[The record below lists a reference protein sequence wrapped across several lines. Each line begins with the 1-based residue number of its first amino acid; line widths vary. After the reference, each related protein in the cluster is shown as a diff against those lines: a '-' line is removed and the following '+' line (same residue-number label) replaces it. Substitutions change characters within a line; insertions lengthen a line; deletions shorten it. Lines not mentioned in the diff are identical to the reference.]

1 MLKLKIALLFFMS
14 YYLDLMAQTPKNHGL
29 PLKNIYIGI
38 DNEIDLR
45 DYPNPHELTIG
56 AQDLSI
62 YGKAPIFIVRALQPF
77 SGNLKIMRNNQL
89 VEDYPFKVVKI
100 NEPIV
105 VAMTN
110 KYGLLKAGEYP
121 KEVIADIIGLK
132 VVQNV
137 PWFEFNFRGYT
148 ITIPSNGETF
158 SKQIIGNKLNL
169 ANENAIAKLRV
180 GDSVYFEELKID
192 SSESYKNEPSIR
204 LVFKVK

>member
-1 MLKLKIALLFFMS
+1 MLKLKIVLLFTISF
-14 YYLDLMAQTPKNHGL
+14 YLDSLAQTPKNHGL

-45 DYPNPHELTIG
+45 DYPNAHELTIG

-62 YGKAPIFIVRALQPF
+62 YGKAPIFMVRALKPF
-77 SGNLKIMRNNQL
+77 SGNLKIMRNNQF

-132 VVQNV
+132 IVQNV
-137 PWFEFNFRGYT
+137 PWFEYNFRSYT

-158 SKQIIGNKLNL
+158 SKQVSGNKINL

-180 GDSVYFEELKID
+180 GDSIYFEQLKID
-192 SSESYKNEPSIR
+192 SSGSHQNEATIS
-204 LVFKVK
+204 LVIKVK